1 MDRDK
6 PSGFRQI
13 AAWQKADDTASAVLP
28 IIRSSP
34 RIYDPLPRQ
43 LFGAALSV
51 PANIAE
57 GYGRSLK
64 DYLRFLEIAGGS
76 LNEVENY
83 LHFIRRNELMK
94 PEQIESAQSLRHH
107 TGALLFRL
115 RQSLLTKAKEGETW
129 QRGLIRE
136 DLEPYLTAED

>member
-1 MDRDK
+1 MNNQGQ
-6 PSGFRQI
+6 SGFRQI
-13 AAWQKADDTASAVLP
+13 AAWQKAEDLATAVLP
-28 IIRSSP
+28 VMRSLP
-34 RIYDPLPRQ
+34 RIYDPLTRQ

-83 LHFIRRNELMK
+83 LHFIRRNELL
-94 PEQIESAQSLRHH
+94 ELDLIEPAESLRSQ

-115 RQSLLTKAKEGETW
+115 RQSLLAKANDGESW
-129 QRGLIRE
+129 QRGFVRE
-136 DLEPYLTAED
+136 ESEPYLTA

>member
-1 MDRDK
+1 MERK
-6 PSGFRQI
+6 SGFRRVTT
-13 AAWQKADDTASAVLP
+13 WQRADDLASAVVP
-28 IIRSSP
+28 IIRTLP

-57 GYGRSLK
+57 GYGRSLR
-64 DYLRFLEIAGGS
+64 DYLRYLEIAGGS

-83 LHFIRRNELMK
+83 LHFISPNELLK
-94 PEQIESAQSLRHH
+94 PEQIEPADDLRYQ

-115 RQSLLTKAKEGETW
+115 RQSLGSKLKDGESW
-129 QRGLIRE
+129 QRGFVRE
-136 DLEPYLTAED
+136 ESGPYSTAWE